1 MEAALW
7 AEKLAPER
15 ETRLLCSDPLEL
27 ERRECEERKAKRNY
41 AVLASDFDSLK
52 RELAQDLRQAR
63 QELARAHARLRRR
76 GAPPSPEAFTRLR
89 QLWEHAATQ
98 PQDRKWLLT
107 TLLEE
112 AVLRAD
118 WVAG

>member
-63 QELARAHARLRRR
+63 Q
-76 GAPPSPEAFTRLR
+76 
-89 QLWEHAATQ
+89 LWEHAATQ